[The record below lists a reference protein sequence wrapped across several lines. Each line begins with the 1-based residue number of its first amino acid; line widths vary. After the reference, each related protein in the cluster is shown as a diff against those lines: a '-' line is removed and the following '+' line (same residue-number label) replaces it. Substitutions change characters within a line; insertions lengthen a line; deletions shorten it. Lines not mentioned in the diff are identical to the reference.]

1 MRSSFDSGSVGRKE
15 SVKANQALPAVVAE
29 FEKRITDLSAEND

>member
-1 MRSSFDSGSVGRKE
+1 MRSSFDSASVGRKE
-15 SVKANQALPAVVAE
+15 SVKANQVLPAVVAE

>member
-1 MRSSFDSGSVGRKE
+1 VGRKE
-15 SVKANQALPAVVAE
+15 SVKANQALPAGVAE